1 MDLKRLITHFTYR
14 IEAKPGGGFIAH
26 ASDPS
31 LPPLEA
37 PTRWE
42 LDEKIRQNI
51 SAALAVEFPQLK
63 SAIEQNQVKLAF
75 HIEQKPD
82 GGFVLHSDDPNA
94 TPTAAAPHEIESK
107 FAEKLIG
114 FAGKHLVPEEMSQ
127 ALAAN
132 LASGDVKVFVTKT
145 GGRTTTLFATGA
157 TTCNS
162 PASPISENSGALG
175 DTASEFPD
183 AAGTITGAGDGSP
196 IHRTTSSNWALL
208 RFLLAL
214 AILGVIAY
222 FYLSHR

>member
-26 ASDPS
+26 ASDPN

-51 SAALAVEFPQLK
+51 SDALVAEFPQLK
-63 SAIEQNQVKLAF
+63 SAMEQNQVKLAF

-94 TPTAAAPHEIESK
+94 TPTDAAPHEIESK

-132 LASGDVKVFVTKT
+132 LASGNVKVFVTKT
-145 GGRTTTLFATGA
+145 GGHTTTLFATGA
-157 TTCNS
+157 TSSNS
-162 PASPISENSGALG
+162 PSPISENSGALG
-175 DTASEFPD
+175 NTASEFPD
-183 AAGTITGAGDGSP
+183 AAASIARAGDGSP
-196 IHRTTSSNWALL
+196 IHRTTSSNWSLL
-208 RFLLAL
+208 RLLLGL
-214 AILGVIAY
+214 AVLGAIAY
-222 FYLSHR
+222 FYLRFR